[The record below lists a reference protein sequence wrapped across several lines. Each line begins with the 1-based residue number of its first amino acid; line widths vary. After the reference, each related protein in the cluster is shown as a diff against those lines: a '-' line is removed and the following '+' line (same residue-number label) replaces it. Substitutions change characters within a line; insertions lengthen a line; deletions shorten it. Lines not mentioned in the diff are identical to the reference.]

1 MIHHVR
7 MGREVKRLVEAFP
20 ALLLEATIQPITRTV
35 LRVRLTVKPDF
46 KWDDRIHGNTC
57 EPWWVWVEDA
67 ENEHI
72 YHSEYFLLQQ
82 KQVLQEESQVLMFT
96 IPIFEPLPPQYL
108 IKMVSDRWL
117 GAEAVTAISFKH
129 LILPEL
135 HPPHTRLL
143 DLHPLPVSALKRPQ
157 YEVLYKFPYFNPIQT
172 QLFHTLYHTDTNVLL
187 GAPTGNV
194 HCNIYLS
201 IALCI
206 CPLLCVSVH
215 CSMYLSI
222 ALCICPLLYLSV
234 HCSIYLS
241 IALCICPL
249 LYLSVPCSIYLSIV
263 LCICPFC
270 IFRSFSR

>member
-20 ALLLEATIQPITRTV
+20 ALSLDATIQPITRTV
-35 LRVRLTVKPDF
+35 LRVRLTVTPDF
-46 KWDDRIHGNTC
+46 EWDTRIHGNSC

-82 KQVLQEESQVLMFT
+82 KQVLKKESQDLIFT

-108 IKMVSDRWL
+108 IRMISDRWL
-117 GAEAVTAISFKH
+117 EAEAVIAISFKH

-135 HPPHTRLL
+135 HPPHTKLL
-143 DLHPLPVSALKRPQ
+143 DLHPLPISALKRPQ
-157 YEVLYKFPYFNPIQT
+157 YEVLFKFPYFNPIQT

-194 HCNIYLS
+194 HCYIYLS
-201 IALCI
+201 IL
-206 CPLLCVSVH
+206 
-215 CSMYLSI
+215 YLSI
-222 ALCICPLLYLSV
+222 HLQVVVKQWLQNWQCSAFLSTTLVGNVFILL
-234 HCSIYLS
+234 H
-241 IALCICPL
+241 
-249 LYLSVPCSIYLSIV
+249 
-263 LCICPFC
+263 
-270 IFRSFSR
+270 